1 MYTIVFIDFFFLEAI
16 YFIWK
21 ILAVRNVMSLL
32 IRLAILAPVAATNFI
47 L

>member
-1 MYTIVFIDFFFLEAI
+1 MYTIVFIDFFFLEVI
-16 YFIWK
+16 YLVWK

-32 IRLAILAPVAATNFI
+32 IRLAVRAPVVETNFI